1 MDREVSTDFSK
12 DWLKDPDLEDWIAS
26 ASNNTEAR
34 C

>member
-1 MDREVSTDFSK
+1 MDKKVVTYFAK
-12 DWLKDPDLEDWIAS
+12 NWLKDPDFEDWIAS